1 MKAKTI
7 LAPLLSAIVAI
18 ATLCTSVTACSK
30 EPKVAG
36 VVQTQPVWK
45 SVSLSMPVSFVRAP
59 NSTIWWVNEQGGTIK
74 RFDSTNAKPATV
86 VLDLKDRVRD
96 GGERGLLGLAL
107 DPEFAKNGRIFVNYT
122 AEVEGK
128 LSTRVS
134 SFTSK
139 NKGITFDPA
148 SEKILLSFAQPYSN
162 HNGGHVAFGPDGF
175 LYIGVGDGGAGGD
188 PKGNGQNKA
197 TLLGSILR
205 IDVSKGD
212 SYTSPPDNP
221 FAKGGGRPE
230 IFAWGLRNPWKFS
243 FAADGKL
250 WVGDV
255 GQNRFEEV
263 HVVEKGKNY
272 GWNVMEGM
280 HCFSPETNCDQT
292 GKELPVLEYGR
303 KEGQSIT
310 GGFVY
315 RGKALPAFVGH
326 YIFAD
331 FVSGRIWAFDPKT
344 KKRKMLI
351 DTDFAIPTLV
361 EDENYEVLVVD
372 YGGTVHRVIPGK
384 K

>member
-1 MKAKTI
+1 VWT
-7 LAPLLSAIVAI
+7 AIR
-18 ATLCTSVTACSK
+18 
-30 EPKVAG
+30 
-36 VVQTQPVWK
+36 
-45 SVSLSMPVSFVRAP
+45 LSMPVSFVRAP
-59 NSTIWWVNEQGGTIK
+59 NSTIWWVTEQGGIIK
-74 RFDSTNAKPATV
+74 RFDSAKSLPATLAV
-86 VLDLKDRVRD
+86 DLKDRVRS

-107 DPEFAKNGRIFVNYT
+107 DPDFSKNGRIFVNYT
-122 AEVEGK
+122 ADVDGK
-128 LSTRVS
+128 LWTRIS
-134 SFTSK
+134 AFTSK
-139 NKGITFDPA
+139 DKGLTFDAA
-148 SEKILLSFAQPYSN
+148 SEKIVLSFEQPYSN

-188 PKGNGQNKA
+188 PQGNGQNKA

-205 IDVSKGD
+205 IDVSQGS

-243 FAADGKL
+243 FAPDGKL

-263 HVVEKGKNY
+263 HIVEKGKNY
-272 GWNVMEGM
+272 GWNTMEGM
-280 HCFSPETNCDQT
+280 HCFSPETKCDT
-292 GKELPVLEYGR
+292 AGKELPVLEYGR

-315 RGKALPAFVGH
+315 RGKAFPMFVGH

-331 FVSGRIWAFDPKT
+331 FVAGKVWAFDPTT
-344 KKRKMLI
+344 KKRELLI
-351 DTDFAIPTLV
+351 DTDFAIPTLI
-361 EDENYEVLVVD
+361 EDSNYEVLVVD
-372 YGGTVHRVIPGK
+372 YGGTIHRMIPGK